1 VDELGVKV
9 GVHLWRVEAVAG
21 GLIFLLP
28 LSLPLSLLPQ
38 LRLETNKRLEAV

>member
-21 GLIFLLP
+21 GLLLLLP
-28 LSLPLSLLPQ
+28 LSLLPLSLLPQ
-38 LRLETNKRLEAV
+38 LRLKTN